1 MLKSERLILKKPEL
15 EDVDK
20 ILKIQNSEFVQ
31 RYNMMKI
38 YDKDD
43 MIKEIVEE
51 GKNTYYL
58 QLIDAKEIIGA
69 IFIGKDYF
77 RHHVDSVC
85 LSYYLDER
93 YQRNGYM
100 YESLKI
106 VIDKLFEQGIEVIS
120 ARVFEDN
127 FASKKLLEK
136 LGFELEGCLKKLLK
150 ISMELFI
157 MICFLLYLK
166 INYYLKL

>member
-1 MLKSERLILKKPEL
+1 MLKIERLILKKPEL

-43 MIKEIVEE
+43 MVKEIVEE

-100 YESLKI
+100 YESLNCN
-106 VIDKLFEQGIEVIS
+106 
-120 ARVFEDN
+120 R
-127 FASKKLLEK
+127 
-136 LGFELEGCLKKLLK
+136 
-150 ISMELFI
+150 
-157 MICFLLYLK
+157 
-166 INYYLKL
+166 